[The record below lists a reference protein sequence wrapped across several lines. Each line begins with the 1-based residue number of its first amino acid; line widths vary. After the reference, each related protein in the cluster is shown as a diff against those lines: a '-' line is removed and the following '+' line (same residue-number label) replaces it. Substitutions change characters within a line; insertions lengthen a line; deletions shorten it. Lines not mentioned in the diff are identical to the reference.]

1 MISFDWYI
9 LVKQRKRD
17 NVGFAFS
24 HLNPQMA
31 DNKTGFI
38 FTGLAFAALWASAS
52 VATKSG
58 LTVAQPFVISNI
70 RFFMA
75 AGIMLLISHLLM
87 RNRLPQGIE
96 WKQLAIYGVLNI
108 TIYLGMY
115 VIAMQDVS
123 AGLGSLAVAINPVII
138 TTVGLLWNRQPI
150 GLRITGSLLLGF
162 CGVAVAAYPLL
173 QGSHATISGI
183 ALLLASMLVY
193 SAGTLY
199 FQRKKWNHLHL
210 LTINGW
216 QTLLGGLFLL
226 PFTAYYWKPGSNLFN
241 PLFWLSTS
249 WLAIGVSIG
258 AVQTW
263 IYLLK
268 HNGTKASYWLF
279 LSPIFG
285 FVYASILMQEPIGA
299 WTVTGTIFVL
309 AGLYLGTK
317 RNA

>member
-1 MISFDWYI
+1 MRN
-9 LVKQRKRD
+9 LQ
-17 NVGFAFS
+17 
-24 HLNPQMA
+24 P
-31 DNKTGFI
+31 GFI
-38 FTGLAFAALWASAS
+38 ITGLVFAALWASAS

-75 AGIMLLISHLLM
+75 AGIMLIISHLLM

-96 WKQLAIYGVLNI
+96 WQQLAIYGVLNI

-115 VIAMQDVS
+115 VIAMQEVS

-138 TTVGLLWNRQPI
+138 TTVGLLWDRQQI
-150 GLRITGSLLLGF
+150 SLRITGSLLLGF
-162 CGVAVAAYPLL
+162 LGVAVAAYPLL
-173 QGSHATISGI
+173 QGSYATISGI
-183 ALLLASMLVY
+183 VLLLSSMLVY

-199 FQRKKWNHLHL
+199 FQRKKWNQLHL

-216 QTLLGGLFLL
+216 QTILGGIFLL
-226 PFTAYYWKPGSNLFN
+226 PFTLYYWKPGNNLFN
-241 PLFWLSTS
+241 PVFWLSTS

-285 FVYASILMQEPIGA
+285 FIYASILIKEPIGV

-317 RNA
+317 RNT

>member
-1 MISFDWYI
+1 MRN
-9 LVKQRKRD
+9 LQ
-17 NVGFAFS
+17 
-24 HLNPQMA
+24 P
-31 DNKTGFI
+31 GFI
-38 FTGLAFAALWASAS
+38 ITGLVFAALWASAS
-52 VATKSG
+52 VATKYG

-75 AGIMLLISHLLM
+75 AGIMLIISHLLM

-115 VIAMQDVS
+115 VIAMQEVS

-138 TTVGLLWNRQPI
+138 TTVGLLWDRQQI
-150 GLRITGSLLLGF
+150 SLRITGSLLLGF
-162 CGVAVAAYPLL
+162 LGVAVAAYPLL
-173 QGSHATISGI
+173 QGSYATISGI
-183 ALLLASMLVY
+183 VLLLSSMLVY

-199 FQRKKWNHLHL
+199 FQRKKWNQLHL

-216 QTLLGGLFLL
+216 QTILGGIFLL
-226 PFTAYYWKPGSNLFN
+226 PFTLYYWKPGNNLLN
-241 PLFWLSTS
+241 PVFWLSTS

-285 FVYASILMQEPIGA
+285 FIYASILMQERIGV

>member
-1 MISFDWYI
+1 MRN
-9 LVKQRKRD
+9 LQ
-17 NVGFAFS
+17 
-24 HLNPQMA
+24 
-31 DNKTGFI
+31 TGFI
-38 FTGLAFAALWASAS
+38 ITGLVFAALWASAS
-52 VATKSG
+52 VATKYG

-75 AGIMLLISHLLM
+75 AGIMLIISHLLM

-115 VIAMQDVS
+115 VIAMQEVS

-138 TTVGLLWNRQPI
+138 TTVGLLWDRRQI
-150 GLRITGSLLLGF
+150 SLRITGSLLLGF
-162 CGVAVAAYPLL
+162 LGVAVAAYPLL
-173 QGSHATISGI
+173 QGSYATISGI
-183 ALLLASMLVY
+183 VLLLSSMLVY

-199 FQRKKWNHLHL
+199 FQRKKWNALHL

-216 QTLLGGLFLL
+216 QTILGGIFLL
-226 PFTAYYWKPGSNLFN
+226 PFTLYYWKPGNNLFN

-285 FVYASILMQEPIGA
+285 FIYASILMQEPIGV

>member
-1 MISFDWYI
+1 MRN
-9 LVKQRKRD
+9 LQPR
-17 NVGFAFS
+17 
-24 HLNPQMA
+24 
-31 DNKTGFI
+31 FI
-38 FTGLAFAALWASAS
+38 ITGLVFAALWASAS

-75 AGIMLLISHLLM
+75 AGIMLIISHLLM

-115 VIAMQDVS
+115 VIAMQEVS

-138 TTVGLLWNRQPI
+138 TTVGLLWDRQQI
-150 GLRITGSLLLGF
+150 SLRITGSLLLGF
-162 CGVAVAAYPLL
+162 LGVAVAAYPLL
-173 QGSHATISGI
+173 QGSYATISGI
-183 ALLLASMLVY
+183 VLLLSSMLVY

-199 FQRKKWNHLHL
+199 FQRKKWNQLHL

-216 QTLLGGLFLL
+216 QTVLGGIFLL
-226 PFTAYYWKPGSNLFN
+226 PFTLYYWKPGNNLFN
-241 PLFWLSTS
+241 PVFWLSTS

-285 FVYASILMQEPIGA
+285 FIYASILIKEPIGV

-317 RNA
+317 RNT

>member
-1 MISFDWYI
+1 
-9 LVKQRKRD
+9 
-17 NVGFAFS
+17 
-24 HLNPQMA
+24 
-31 DNKTGFI
+31 
-38 FTGLAFAALWASAS
+38 
-52 VATKSG
+52 
-58 LTVAQPFVISNI
+58 
-70 RFFMA
+70 
-75 AGIMLLISHLLM
+75 M

-115 VIAMQDVS
+115 VIAMQEVS

-138 TTVGLLWNRQPI
+138 TTVGLLWNRQAI
-150 GLRITGSLLLGF
+150 GLRIAGSLMLGF

-183 ALLLASMLVY
+183 VLLLSSMLVY

-199 FQRKKWNHLHL
+199 FQRKKWNELHL

-216 QTLLGGLFLL
+216 QTLLGGIFLL
-226 PFTAYYWKPGSNLFN
+226 PFTLYYWKPGSNLFN

-285 FVYASILMQEPIGA
+285 FVYASLLMQEPIGV
-299 WTVTGTIFVL
+299 WTITGTILVL

>member
-1 MISFDWYI
+1 MRN
-9 LVKQRKRD
+9 LQ
-17 NVGFAFS
+17 
-24 HLNPQMA
+24 P
-31 DNKTGFI
+31 GFI
-38 FTGLAFAALWASAS
+38 ITGLVFAALWASAS

-75 AGIMLLISHLLM
+75 AGIMLIISHLLM

-115 VIAMQDVS
+115 VIAMQEVS

-138 TTVGLLWNRQPI
+138 TTVGLLWDRQQI
-150 GLRITGSLLLGF
+150 SLRITGSLMLGF
-162 CGVAVAAYPLL
+162 LGVAVAAYPLL
-173 QGSHATISGI
+173 QGSYATISGI
-183 ALLLASMLVY
+183 VLLLSSMLVY

-199 FQRKKWNHLHL
+199 FQRKKWNELHL

-216 QTLLGGLFLL
+216 QTILGGIFLL
-226 PFTAYYWKPGSNLFN
+226 PFTLYYWKPDNNLLN
-241 PLFWLSTS
+241 PVFWLSTS

-285 FVYASILMQEPIGA
+285 FIYASILMQEPVGI
-299 WTVTGTIFVL
+299 WTITGTLFVL
-309 AGLYLGTK
+309 AGLYWGTK